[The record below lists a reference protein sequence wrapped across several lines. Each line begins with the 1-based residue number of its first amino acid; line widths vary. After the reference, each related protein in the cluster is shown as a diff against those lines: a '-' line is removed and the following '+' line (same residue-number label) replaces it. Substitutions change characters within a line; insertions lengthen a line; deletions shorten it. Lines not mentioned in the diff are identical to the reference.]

1 MTTTVV
7 SWNIAKWHEPWRELV
22 EMGADVALLQEAGM
36 PPADVPDSVDTGPR
50 EHWDSHVWNS
60 EWWKGRWPSLYDR
73 WAKVVKLSDRV
84 EVEWFKQVSPISLP
98 AEDEIP
104 VSGIGTIAAA
114 RVTSRDG
121 SEPFIVVSMYAK
133 WAKPHPSVPTP
144 WWAGYSDA
152 SAHRIISD
160 LSVFIGNT
168 DPGTHRI
175 LAAGRPEH
183 HLRRPR
189 QRSAVADRARSE
201 RLRQDGRAGHGV
213 PRPPVPQRQAGESQ
227 AERLAARD
235 CERSDLPRPTPVQR
249 DGLNPTR
256 LRHRLARLPQQRHGA
271 CHELGRRVGSQRPLP
286 PADRGLRLIRL
297 HRVWFCYS
305 EFADLIGQKHVRD
318 GDVWSLATG
327 IDGDASLGRV

>member
-7 SWNIAKWHEPWRELV
+7 SWNIARRTEPWRELV

-36 PPADVPDSVDTGPR
+36 PPADVADRVDTGPR

-60 EWWKGRWPSLYDR
+60 EWWKGRLPDLYDR
-73 WAKVVKLSDRV
+73 WAMVVKLSDRV
-84 EVEWFKQVSPISLP
+84 EIEWFKQVSPISLP

-104 VSGIGTIAAA
+104 VSGIGTVAAA
-114 RVTSRDG
+114 RVTPRDG
-121 SEPFIVVSMYAK
+121 SEPFIAVSMYAK

-175 LAAGRPEH
+175 LAAGDLNIIYGALGNDP
-183 HLRRPR
+183 
-189 QRSAVADRARSE
+189 AVADSARSE

-213 PRPPVPQRQAGESQ
+213 PRPPVPQRQASGSQ
-227 AERLAARD
+227 AEGLAARHRQ
-235 CERSDLPRPTPVQR
+235 CADLPRPTPVQR
-249 DGLNPTR
+249 DGLDPTR
-256 LRHRLARLPQQRHGA
+256 LRIRLAWLPRGRQGSR
-271 CHELGRRVGSQRPLP
+271 HELRRRVGSQRPLP
-286 PADRGLRLIRL
+286 PLDRGLRLIRP
-297 HRVWFCYS
+297 H
-305 EFADLIGQKHVRD
+305 
-318 GDVWSLATG
+318 
-327 IDGDASLGRV
+327 